1 MMKAGMGHNQG
12 SGMGHDQGEPTVL
25 PFPRCTACDDVIGV
39 YEPLIHV
46 FGGAA
51 RRTSLTA
58 DPQACLSG
66 GRCYHLECYERLAD
80 GA

>member
-1 MMKAGMGHNQG
+1 MNARIPNHESWMGHNQG
-12 SGMGHDQGEPTVL
+12 EPTVS
-25 PFPRCTACDDVIGV
+25 PFPRCMACDDVIGV

-58 DPQACLSG
+58 DQQVCSSSG
-66 GRCYHLECYERLAD
+66 HCYHLECYERLAD
-80 GA
+80 EA

>member
-1 MMKAGMGHNQG
+1 MGVKAGG
-12 SGMGHDQGEPTVL
+12 STVL

-46 FGGAA
+46 VGGAA

-58 DPQACLSG
+58 DPEVCSSG

-80 GA
+80 EA